1 LIFDLY
7 YILEIRV
14 AINNATAINKN
25 KNKRRMD
32 MINLLKSIVCIIL
45 GIYSL
50 LIAKHFLRNKNLE
63 DRKKRLWAVLKAEN
77 YLEF

>member
-1 LIFDLY
+1 LL
-7 YILEIRV
+7 LEGYALLVLPV
-14 AINNATAINKN
+14 AIKNATAINKN